1 MVNAR
6 ALTAM
11 INLEPRIAK
20 IEEHIEENTEASMIY
35 AALECRLAI
44 ESICYERLRLAHDYI
59 SHDDL
64 RKWQPSDIV
73 KTLIQEVDAKAAETF
88 TLSIAR
94 EPMPEGSPPPT
105 REDYEAMEWLPVGTQ
120 VGFAPNKLGKL
131 WNGLAK
137 LALHIEIPTSKD
149 ATVKQYGDIQAIAS
163 KVKQALAEIKR
174 ISEGTL
180 MSTGMGE
187 EVSFECV
194 CGSKNKRRLE
204 LLKDGQTINCINPDC
219 DESYDYVQSDMSF
232 GRRTFEIVCHACG
245 ASRDIP
251 KRMVEK
257 LRTDQHIHFDC
268 EGCGETIY
276 VSWRPMQA
284 QRTEPPAKA

>member
-1 MVNAR
+1 MSAR
-6 ALTAM
+6 AGMVM
-11 INLEPRIAK
+11 INLEPTISQ
-20 IEEHIEENTEASMIY
+20 IEKLLEENTEASVTY

-44 ESICYERLRLAHDYI
+44 ERICYERLRLAHDYI

-94 EPMPEGSPPPT
+94 EPMTEGSPPPT

-149 ATVKQYGDIQAIAS
+149 ATVKQYGDIQTIAS

-219 DESYDYVQSDMSF
+219 DESYDYVQSDMTF
-232 GRRTFEIVCHACG
+232 GRRALDIVCRACG

-251 KRMVEK
+251 RRMVEK

-268 EGCGETIY
+268 KGCGETIY

-284 QRTEPPAKA
+284 QRTEPPEKR

>member
-1 MVNAR
+1 
-6 ALTAM
+6 M
-11 INLEPRIAK
+11 INLEPTISQ
-20 IEEHIEENTEASMIY
+20 IEKLLEENTEASVTY

-44 ESICYERLRLAHDYI
+44 ERICYERLRLAHDYI

-94 EPMPEGSPPPT
+94 EHMPEGSPPLA
-105 REDYEAMEWLPVGTQ
+105 RENYEAMEWLPVGTQ

-131 WNGLAK
+131 WNALAK

-149 ATVKQYGDIQAIAS
+149 ATVTQYGDIQAIAP
-163 KVKQALAEIKR
+163 KVKLALAEIRR
-174 ISEGTL
+174 ISEGT
-180 MSTGMGE
+180 MMFTGMGE
-187 EVSFECV
+187 EVSFECS

-219 DESYDYVQSDMSF
+219 DESYGYVQTDMTF
-232 GRRTFEIVCHACG
+232 GRRTFEIVCRACE

-268 EGCGETIY
+268 SRCSETIY

-284 QRTEPPAKA
+284 QRTEPTLKRPK

>member
-1 MVNAR
+1 MLAEMV
-6 ALTAM
+6 M
-11 INLEPRIAK
+11 INLEPTISQ
-20 IEEHIEENTEASMIY
+20 IEKLLRENTAASVTY

-44 ESICYERLRLAHDYI
+44 ERICYERLRLAHDYI
-59 SHDDL
+59 SHEDL

-73 KTLIQEVDAKAAETF
+73 KTLIQEFDSKAAETF

-105 REDYEAMEWLPVGTQ
+105 REDYEAKEWIPLGTQ

-149 ATVKQYGDIQAIAS
+149 AAVNQYGDIQAIKS
-163 KVKQALAEIKR
+163 KVTQALAEIKR

-180 MSTGMGE
+180 MSSGMGE
-187 EVSFECV
+187 EVSFECS
-194 CGSKNKRRLE
+194 CGSRNKRRLE

-219 DESYDYVQSDMSF
+219 NESYDYVQSDMSF
-232 GRRTFEIVCHACG
+232 GRRTFDIICRACG
-245 ASRDIP
+245 TSCDIP

-257 LRTDQHIHFDC
+257 LKTDQHIHFDC
-268 EGCGETIY
+268 EGCREAIY
-276 VSWRPMQA
+276 VSWRPTQA
-284 QRTEPPAKA
+284 QRTKSPAEA